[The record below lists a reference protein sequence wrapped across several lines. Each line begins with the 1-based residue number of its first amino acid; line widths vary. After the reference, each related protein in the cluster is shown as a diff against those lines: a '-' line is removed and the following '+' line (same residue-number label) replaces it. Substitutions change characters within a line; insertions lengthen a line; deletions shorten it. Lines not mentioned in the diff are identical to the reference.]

1 MIDSIRLI
9 GLSVA
14 NSAKVI
20 GVLFGAAQG
29 YSNAEIAEAFVISEG
44 TVKTHVKRVL
54 SKLDL
59 RDRTQAAAYAYQTG
73 FVELEKEVH
82 GLSEPIQLEE
92 RRAQ

>member
-1 MIDSIRLI
+1 MLWDSFGHEQLTQALEDIVRPK
-9 GLSVA
+9 V
-14 NSAKVI
+14 SACTY
-20 GVLFGAAQG
+20 GQTLPG
-29 YSNAEIAEAFVISEG
+29 
-44 TVKTHVKRVL
+44 VL

-82 GLSEPIQLEE
+82 GLSEPIQLDQ

>member
-1 MIDSIRLI
+1 MTL
-9 GLSVA
+9 
-14 NSAKVI
+14 
-20 GVLFGAAQG
+20 
-29 YSNAEIAEAFVISEG
+29 EG

-73 FVELEKEVH
+73 FVEPGKLVQ
-82 GLSEPIQLEE
+82 GLSEPIQLEA